1 MPVLVQQ
8 YRTPTATALPPT
20 LESGQIAFN
29 LANGWM
35 MLGNGGAEILLDGT
49 PLTYSGPATVL
60 GVAAVVVPAK
70 PAAGKG
76 YEIFKMVGTP
86 AGSTSIYSITDA
98 LVDAETGATTADK
111 IVAALIKRGDITT
124 AADLSTGDQVLVT
137 PATPGAPI
145 AGVDTGNYVY
155 DGAALQMASSPAML
169 HTLSDVTDTNVVT
182 VSATSIKGIL
192 VRDNNVADGAAS
204 AYKLISVL
212 DLGSF

>member
-35 MLGNGGAEILLDGT
+35 MLGNGGAEILLDGAA
-49 PLTYSGPATVL
+49 LTYSGPATVL

-70 PAAGKG
+70 PAMGKG

-86 AGSTSIYSITDA
+86 AGATSIYSITDA
-98 LVDAETGATTADK
+98 LVGAETGATTADK
-111 IVAALIKRGDITT
+111 IVAALITRGDIAS
-124 AADLSTGDQVLVT
+124 AADLGTGDQVIVT
-137 PATPGAPI
+137 PATPGTPV
-145 AGVDTGNYVY
+145 AGVDPGSYVY

-182 VSATSIKGIL
+182 VSAASTKGIL
-192 VRDNNVADGAAS
+192 VRDSSVADGAAS
-204 AYKLISVL
+204 AYKLVSVL